1 MRKERRERKNSGT
14 GQPVKQE
21 EERKE
26 RLADR
31 EKSWR
36 NNKATVVPTKAK
48 PDLPPPN
55 ATPLAFCRSA
65 ETIPTTVKQR
75 NKHEKTKDG
84 RLNP

>member
-21 EERKE
+21 EEREE

-36 NNKATVVPTKAK
+36 NNKATRSSHKGKA
-48 PDLPPPN
+48 
-55 ATPLAFCRSA
+55 
-65 ETIPTTVKQR
+65 
-75 NKHEKTKDG
+75 
-84 RLNP
+84 

>member
-21 EERKE
+21 EEREE

-31 EKSWR
+31 EKSSR

-48 PDLPPPN
+48 PDLPPP
-55 ATPLAFCRSA
+55 
-65 ETIPTTVKQR
+65 QR
-75 NKHEKTKDG
+75 NPFG
-84 RLNP
+84 FLSLR